1 MDRKNIMRKSSGKK
15 VKPDKLRFCW
25 DKKAQSYME
34 NQDYL
39 KTERN
44 IIHSLEE
51 YFDFLEDIEPACI
64 DLRENQRINKQFIL

>member
-1 MDRKNIMRKSSGKK
+1 MRKSPEKK
-15 VKPDKLRFCW
+15 AKADKLRFFW

-39 KTERN
+39 KPEQN
-44 IIHSLEE
+44 IIHSLEK

-64 DLRENQRINKQFIL
+64 NPHENQIIDKQFTL

>member
-64 DLRENQRINKQFIL
+64 NPHENQIIDKQFTL

>member
-1 MDRKNIMRKSSGKK
+1 MGKPSEKK
-15 VKPDKLRFCW
+15 VKADKLRFFL

-39 KTERN
+39 ETEQN

-51 YFDFLEDIEPACI
+51 YFDFLEGIEPACI
-64 DLRENQRINKQFIL
+64 NPQENQIIDKQFIL